1 MGKDATGGGIEL
13 TKLSIEV
20 NDKTEE
26 VKVIMPPDIK
36 EALPMLMS
44 LTNTMAR
51 YFDITNNEILGVMAE
66 YLLEEEE
73 DV

>member
-1 MGKDATGGGIEL
+1 MTE
-13 TKLSIEV
+13 LSIKV

-26 VKVIMPPDIK
+26 VEVILPLDIK

-51 YFDITNNEILGVMAE
+51 YFDMTNNEILGVMAE